1 MAEVAARLSRRYGPL
16 RRRPRGPL
24 LDLLVGTILSQNTSD
39 LNRDRAFAALKA
51 RFPTWEAVLAAPQ
64 GKLEEAIKEA
74 GLYRQRAKRIRE
86 ILRRIKEERGE
97 LSLEFLREMGPAE
110 AHRWLLSLPGVG
122 RKTAGIVL
130 LFGMGAPYFP
140 VDTHIKRV
148 TRRLGL
154 WDGRGDPH
162 DALAPLVP
170 RGREYELHLHLIRLG
185 REVCRPRGPRCGEC
199 LLRDLC
205 DHAREVGRGRMEK
218 TGGVD
223 AARHG
228 PA

>member
-1 MAEVAARLSRRYGPL
+1 MTEVADRLRRHYGPIEW
-16 RRRPRGPL
+16 RPRTDL
-24 LDLLVGTILSQNTSD
+24 LSLLVGTILSQNTSD
-39 LNRDRAFAALKA
+39 LNRDRAFSELRK
-51 RFPTWEAVLAAPQ
+51 RFPRWEDILEAPVDAVE
-64 GKLEEAIKEA
+64 GAIRGA
-74 GLYRQRAKRIRE
+74 GLYRQRARRIVE
-86 ILRRIKEERGE
+86 ILRRIREERGE
-97 LSLEFLREMGPAE
+97 VSLEFLREMAPEE

-162 DALAPLVP
+162 DALGPLPP

-185 REVCRPRGPRCGEC
+185 REVCHPRGPRCGEC
-199 LLRDLC
+199 PLRNLC
-205 DHAREVGRGRMEK
+205 TSAPAREVSGR
-218 TGGVD
+218 
-223 AARHG
+223 AARAAR
-228 PA
+228 PETPRRD